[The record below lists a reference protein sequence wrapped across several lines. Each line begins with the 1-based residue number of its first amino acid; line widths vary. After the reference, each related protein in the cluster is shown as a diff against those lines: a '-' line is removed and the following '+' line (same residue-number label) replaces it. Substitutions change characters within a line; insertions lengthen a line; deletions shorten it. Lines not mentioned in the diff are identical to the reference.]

1 MGQKKE
7 RGPWVVVDV
16 APRSRARVRE
26 DARPLAG
33 ARTRVTCLGP
43 GGLAGIALAP
53 P

>member
-16 APRSRARVRE
+16 APRNRARVRE
-26 DARPLAG
+26 EARPLAG
-33 ARTRVTCLGP
+33 ARTRDACLGL
-43 GGLAGIALAP
+43 GDLAGVALAP